1 MQSTQKWVTRSD
13 AWTPADDERLAEIV
27 LTHIRTG
34 STQLKAFEQAG
45 NELGR
50 TSAACGY
57 RWNGVL
63 RKDRKGQ
70 IEAAKYERKAAQKA
84 SSSPVVHETTPEPTA
99 VTVSSADSMKEVVQF
114 LQTYDEQYQVLRQ
127 KVQELEAE
135 KASLA
140 RRLEELESSPAPSVD
155 SGSVTPEQL
164 EQDSRTL
171 FAIME
176 RARKLLDPGNMKAT
190 NE

>member
-1 MQSTQKWVTRSD
+1 MQKWVTRSD

-27 LTHIRTG
+27 LDHIRTG

-63 RKDRKGQ
+63 RKDRRAD
-70 IEAAKYERKAAQKA
+70 IESAKQARKAAQKA
-84 SSSPVVHETTPEPTA
+84 SSSSTVHEPQQEISA
-99 VTVSSADSMKEVVQF
+99 VTVSSADSMKEVIQF
-114 LQTYDEQYQVLRQ
+114 LQTYDEQYQSLRQ
-127 KVQELEAE
+127 RIQDLESE
-135 KASLA
+135 KDTLVK
-140 RRLEELESSPAPSVD
+140 RIHELESSSAALPDAAE
-155 SGSVTPEQL
+155 VTPEQL

-176 RARKLLDPGNMKAT
+176 RARKLLDPGTPKVQT
-190 NE
+190 E